1 MDFTAGEAPGPG
13 EARRVNSREPVPP
26 PDDSGFRL
34 ICTDFDGTLAEPDG
48 RPISTEFF
56 KRLRAW
62 RKLGRVYWVV
72 NTGRT
77 QENLTQE
84 LARRQVPIWP
94 DWAVAIER
102 EIWIYRSRRAVG
114 WFEWNRKC
122 ELMHAQLFAS
132 VGPVWKLIEDF
143 VARHTGA
150 QLVADAG
157 SPLGIIAASEEE
169 ADEISAYMEPV
180 LEDWPMLVAVRNSI
194 YFRFSHKFYHKG
206 ACLEAIAQSLGITPA
221 QVMVAGDH
229 LNDLPMLDRRYA
241 RYIVGP
247 ANAVDEVKNKIIE
260 QGGSIG
266 TSDYAKG
273 VVEAWD
279 SVLPMPVAGAGLKT

>member
-1 MDFTAGEAPGPG
+1 VEK
-13 EARRVNSREPVPP
+13 PP
-26 PDDSGFRL
+26 ASGGGLR
-34 ICTDFDGTLAEPDG
+34 IVCTDFDGTLAEPDG
-48 RPISTEFF
+48 RPISTAFF

-62 RKLGRVYWVV
+62 RKLGPVYWVI

-77 QENLTQE
+77 QENLTAE
-84 LARRQVPIWP
+84 LTRRQVPIWP

-102 EIWIYRSRRAVG
+102 EIWLYRSRRAVG

-122 ELMHAQLFAS
+122 ELMHTQLFAS
-132 VGPVWKLIEDF
+132 VGPVWKLVEDF

-157 SPLGIIAASEEE
+157 SPLGIIARTEEE
-169 ADEISAYMEPV
+169 ADEISAYIEPV
-180 LEDWPMLVAVRNSI
+180 LADWPMLVAVRNSI

-206 ACLEAIAQSLGITPA
+206 ACLEAISQNLGITPG
-221 QVMVAGDH
+221 QVLVAGDH

-241 RYIVGP
+241 RYLVGP
-247 ANAVDEVKNKIIE
+247 GNSVDLVKERITA
-260 QGGSIG
+260 QGGCIG
-266 TSDYAKG
+266 TRPYADG

-279 SVLPMPVAGAGLKT
+279 KVLPMPGANVEVAT